1 MNLSKGVFIC
11 AAVAPFLACSPVYV
25 LKSAA
30 GHGGLLWRKQSIAKA
45 LADER
50 TPEPLKRK
58 LALVRDIR
66 SFAFETMAL
75 KPSRDYTTFTALDRP
90 YVTVLVT
97 ASEKTR
103 FRQYQ
108 WWFPFVGRVPYK
120 GHFSQEDALREKG
133 RLEKKGYDVYLG
145 QAAAYNTPLW
155 FSDPLPSPVLDYS
168 PGGLASL
175 LIHEFVHGTIFIGDE
190 MGFNES
196 LAEYIGNQGAEEFLT
211 RRYGSASAELREF
224 REDARREGEVAAVF
238 NELYARLEDLY
249 QSGQDAPAKL
259 KAREEHFLWG
269 ARRLEEVSG
278 RQETAPL
285 NNASILAHR
294 LYHEDLSDF
303 ASAYERCGRDW
314 KKTIAYFKSLNKKDP
329 RGDLKRKLSA
339 S

>member
-1 MNLSKGVFIC
+1 MNLYKGVFVC

-25 LKSAA
+25 FKSAA
-30 GHGGLLWRKQSIAKA
+30 GHGGLLWRRQSIAKA

-50 TPEPLKRK
+50 TPKPLKQK
-58 LALVRDIR
+58 LTLVRDIR
-66 SFAFETMAL
+66 SFAFQTMAL
-75 KPSRDYTTFTALDRP
+75 KPSRDYTTFTKLDRS

-120 GHFSQEDALREKG
+120 GHFSKEDALRERS

-190 MGFNES
+190 VGFNES

-211 RRYGSASAELREF
+211 RRYGSDSAELREF
-224 REDARREGEVAAVF
+224 REDARRESDNAAVF
-238 NELYARLEDLY
+238 NELYARLEALY
-249 QSGQDAPAKL
+249 QGGQDVTAKL
-259 KAREEHFLWG
+259 KEREVHFAWG
-269 ARRLEEVSG
+269 ARRFKAVSG
-278 RQETAPL
+278 RDMQSPL
-285 NNASILAHR
+285 NNAVILAHR
-294 LYHEDLSDF
+294 LYHEDHSDF
-303 ASAYERCGRDW
+303 AQAYERCGRDW
-314 KKTIAYFKSLNKKDP
+314 KKAIAYFKSLDKKDP